1 MIRLATPL
9 ARKLETDMRKR
20 INIGDLVYV
29 PSEVIILKLTVD
41 GITDE
46 WKKIDKP
53 ISLLV
58 TNIEKKR
65 YEVLH
70 ENQYWL
76 VEKKSVYKV

>member
-1 MIRLATPL
+1 MG
-9 ARKLETDMRKR
+9 KR
-20 INIGDLVYV
+20 VNVGDLVHI
-29 PSEVIILKLTVD
+29 PSEVVMLRNSAD

-58 TNIEKKR
+58 TSVKNKN
-65 YEVLH
+65 YEVFH

-76 VEKKSVYKV
+76 VEKKSVYKI